1 MKKIYYIHPEE
12 KVISSNEKI
21 SYTCPKINQF
31 LQQKKNLI
39 FAVRKIKFLLIEK
52 YLQLLLKTK

>member
-31 LQQKKNLI
+31 LQIKKNSYI
-39 FAVRKIKFLLIEK
+39 CCPQNQISFNRKIS
-52 YLQLLLKTK
+52 TATA

>member
-31 LQQKKNLI
+31 LQMKKKSYICCPQNQI
-39 FAVRKIKFLLIEK
+39 SFNRKIF
-52 YLQLLLKTK
+52 TATA